1 MRRQHVI
8 RIKESAFL
16 ERNFDGPGF
25 GLDLSVRQYGNGPRV
40 IYLGQAS
47 RLITFYEKD
56 LDAVYQWLQQ
66 AKTLELS

>member
-1 MRRQHVI
+1 MKRQVT
-8 RIKESAFL
+8 RIKQSALL

-25 GLDLSVRQYGNGPRV
+25 GLDLSVRQYGNEPRV
-40 IYLGQAS
+40 IYLGQGS